1 MSVKKQ
7 YCYTDS
13 SGQDVYL
20 FTLTNLSGTEVLITN
35 YGAIIT
41 SFRIKSKE
49 GAVNDIVLGFDKVE
63 DYTNESY
70 LAHYPWFGCA
80 VGRNA
85 NRIKNAQFI
94 IDKKEYLLSKN
105 NGNDHLHGGVNGFD
119 KKVWRLVKIEESPI
133 SSLELKYSSPD
144 GEEGYPGKLDVTI
157 MFELNNENE
166 LSYEYSAYCDRPTVI
181 NLTHHSYFNLNNGVG
196 DVKDHEVRIYGSW
209 VLDQDDN
216 LVANGDLSPVADT
229 EFDFHEFTLLGERLN
244 KIAEYDKSFVADKDA
259 VSLSLMAEVRSVA
272 LGVLLQVYSTEPIIH
287 FYSGKWIPVITGK
300 NGIKY
305 GPFSGLCLET
315 HKHPNAINISHFP
328 GTILRPGEI
337 YSTKTVYKVFT

>member
-13 SGQDVYL
+13 SGQEIYL

-35 YGAIIT
+35 YGATIT
-41 SFRIKSKE
+41 SFCIKNKE
-49 GAVNDIVLGFDKVE
+49 GVVNDIVLGFDKVE

-85 NRIKNAQFI
+85 NRIKNAKFL

-105 NGNDHLHGGVNGFD
+105 NGNDQLHGGVNGFD
-119 KKVWRLVKIEESPI
+119 KKVWQLIKIEESPVNA
-133 SSLELKYSSPD
+133 LELKYISPD
-144 GEEGYPGKLDVTI
+144 NEEGYPGKLDVVI
-157 MFELNNENE
+157 RFELNNENE
-166 LSYEYSAYCDRPTVI
+166 LSYEYSASCDRPTVV
-181 NLTHHSYFNLNNGVG
+181 NLTHHSYFNLNNGIG
-196 DVKDHEVRIYGSW
+196 DIKDHEVRIYGSW
-209 VLDQDDN
+209 TLDQDDN
-216 LVANGDLSPVADT
+216 LVVNGDLSSVADT
-229 EFDFHEFTLLGERLN
+229 EFDFHEFTALRERLS
-244 KIAEYDKSFVADKDA
+244 KIPEYDKSFVADKDA
-259 VSLSLMAEVRSVA
+259 VSLSLMAEARSVSS
-272 LGVLLQVYSTEPIIH
+272 GVLLQVYSTEPIVH
-287 FYSGKWIPVITGK
+287 FYSGKWIPVIAGK

-328 GTILRPGEI
+328 DTVLRPGEI
-337 YSTKTVYKVFT
+337 YSSKTVYKVFS

>member
-1 MSVKKQ
+1 MSVKKR

-41 SFRIKSKE
+41 SFRIKNME

-63 DYTNESY
+63 DYTKESY

-105 NGNDHLHGGVNGFD
+105 NGNDHLHGGINGFD

-133 SSLELKYSSPD
+133 SSLELKYISPD

-157 MFELNNENE
+157 RFELSNENE
-166 LSYEYSAYCDRPTVI
+166 LSYEYSAYCDKPTVI

-196 DVKDHEVRIYGSW
+196 DIKDHEVRICGSW

-216 LVANGDLSPVADT
+216 LVANGDLSPVTET
-229 EFDFHEFTLLGERLN
+229 EFDFHEFKLLGERLS
-244 KIAEYDKSFVADKDA
+244 KIKEYDKSFVADKDA

-272 LGVLLQVYSTEPIIH
+272 SDVLLQVYSTEPIVH
-287 FYSGKWIPVITGK
+287 FYSGKWIPVISGK
-300 NGIKY
+300 KGIKY

-328 GTILRPGEI
+328 DTVVRPEEI
-337 YSTKTVYKVFT
+337 YFTKTVYKVFT